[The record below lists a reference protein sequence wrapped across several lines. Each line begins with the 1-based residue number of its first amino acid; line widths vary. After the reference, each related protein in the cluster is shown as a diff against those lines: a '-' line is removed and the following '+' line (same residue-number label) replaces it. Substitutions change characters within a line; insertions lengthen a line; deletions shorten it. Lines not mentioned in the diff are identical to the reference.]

1 MAAKKTGKTPST
13 VTLKHLA
20 AAIAED
26 HDMAKKTAEGILGD
40 TVGLIVY
47 LIMVV

>member
-1 MAAKKTGKTPST
+1 MAKRGSDPGD

-26 HDMAKKTAEGILGD
+26 QELSSRPDLHPDRHGHQI
-40 TVGLIVY
+40 
-47 LIMVV
+47 